1 MKFPKIDNTKFLY
14 QLVSLLFALLLFFY
28 VNYQRLGSTRTT
40 DNKSQ
45 SPAVLM
51 TNKTVKMT
59 MPLAINVDNDKY
71 FVTGYP
77 EKVQVKLSGPSAMV
91 KAMDNTRNFEVYA
104 DLSKLKSG
112 THTVK
117 FKTSG
122 LSKEVTASIDPDSA
136 VIKIERRKTITMP
149 IQARYDTGQISSG
162 YAAGTPT
169 LSSRTASI
177 TGGQKSIKKIV
188 SVVANV
194 NLPEGT
200 NSAYSK
206 NVILQAIDKNG
217 KTVPNVVISPE
228 TVHVTVPI
236 NLATST
242 KTVPLL
248 LEAGAGGVSGKSY
261 NFTSSTKSITLHGT
275 KTALKS
281 ISSYRLKVP
290 IVGIDST
297 TTKTIKISPT
307 EAGITSVSPNEV
319 QVTIE
324 VQSSGSQLQSGGST
338 GSTGS
343 NDSSGSDKQTT
354 TDNDEDSKKD
364 DDSSNINSSSS
375 SSTSSSSE
383 D

>member
-40 DNKSQ
+40 DNKTQ
-45 SPAVLM
+45 APAVLM

-59 MPLAINVDNDKY
+59 MPLAVNVDNDKY

-77 EKVQVKLSGPSAMV
+77 EKVHVKLSGPSAMV

-117 FKTSG
+117 FRTSG
-122 LSKEVTASIDPDSA
+122 LSKEITASIDPDSA
-136 VIKIERRKTITMP
+136 VIKIERCKTITMP
-149 IQARYDTGQISSG
+149 IQTRYDTGQISRG
-162 YAAGTPT
+162 YAAGTPI
-169 LSSRTASI
+169 LSSQTTSI

-194 NLPEGT
+194 NLPDGT

-217 KTVPNVVISPE
+217 KTVPDVVISPE

-261 NFTSSTKSITLHGT
+261 NFTSPTKSITLHGT

-290 IVGIDST
+290 IVGINST

-307 EAGITSVSPNEV
+307 EAGITSVSPNSL

-324 VQSSGSQLQSGGST
+324 VQSSGSQIQSS

-354 TDNDEDSKKD
+354 TDNDEDNKKD

-375 SSTSSSSE
+375 SSVSSSSE

>member
-40 DNKSQ
+40 DNKTQ
-45 SPAVLM
+45 APAVLM

-59 MPLAINVDNDKY
+59 MPLAVNVDNDKY

-77 EKVQVKLSGPSAMV
+77 EKVHVKLSGPSAMV

-117 FKTSG
+117 FRTSG
-122 LSKEVTASIDPDSA
+122 LSKEITASIDPDSA
-136 VIKIERRKTITMP
+136 VIKIERCKTITMP
-149 IQARYDTGQISSG
+149 IQTRYDTGQISRG
-162 YAAGTPT
+162 YAAGTPI
-169 LSSRTASI
+169 LSSQTTSI

-194 NLPEGT
+194 NLPDGT

-261 NFTSSTKSITLHGT
+261 NFTSPTKSITLHGT

-290 IVGIDST
+290 IVGINST

-307 EAGITSVSPNEV
+307 EAGITSVSPNSL

-324 VQSSGSQLQSGGST
+324 VQSSGSQIQSSGSI
-338 GSTGS
+338 GS

-354 TDNDEDSKKD
+354 TDNDEDNKKD

-375 SSTSSSSE
+375 SSVSSSSE

>member
-1 MKFPKIDNTKFLY
+1 
-14 QLVSLLFALLLFFY
+14 
-28 VNYQRLGSTRTT
+28 
-40 DNKSQ
+40 
-45 SPAVLM
+45 
-51 TNKTVKMT
+51 
-59 MPLAINVDNDKY
+59 MPLAVNVDNDKY

-77 EKVQVKLSGPSAMV
+77 EKVQVKISGPSAMV

-149 IQARYDTGQISSG
+149 IQTRYDTGQISSG
-162 YAAGTPT
+162 YAAGTPI
-169 LSSRTASI
+169 LSNQTTSI

-194 NLPEGT
+194 NLPDGT

-217 KTVPNVVISPE
+217 KTVPDVVISPE
-228 TVHVTVPI
+228 TVRVTVPI

-261 NFTSSTKSITLHGT
+261 NFTSPTKSITLHGT

-281 ISSYRLKVP
+281 ISSYSLRVP
-290 IVGIDST
+290 IVGINST

-307 EAGITSVSPNEV
+307 EAGITSVSPNSV

-324 VQSSGSQLQSGGST
+324 VQSSGSQIQSSE
-338 GSTGS
+338 STGS

-354 TDNDEDSKKD
+354 TDNDEDDKKD
-364 DDSSNINSSSS
+364 DDSNNNINSSSS
-375 SSTSSSSE
+375 SSVSSSSE

>member
-1 MKFPKIDNTKFLY
+1 
-14 QLVSLLFALLLFFY
+14 
-28 VNYQRLGSTRTT
+28 
-40 DNKSQ
+40 
-45 SPAVLM
+45 
-51 TNKTVKMT
+51 
-59 MPLAINVDNDKY
+59 MPLAVNVDNDKY

-77 EKVQVKLSGPSAMV
+77 EKVHVKLSGPSAMV

-117 FKTSG
+117 FRTSG
-122 LSKEVTASIDPDSA
+122 LSKEITASIDPDSA
-136 VIKIERRKTITMP
+136 VIKIERCKTITMP
-149 IQARYDTGQISSG
+149 IQTRYDTGQISRG
-162 YAAGTPT
+162 YAAGTPI
-169 LSSRTASI
+169 LSSQTTSI

-194 NLPEGT
+194 NLPDGT

-217 KTVPNVVISPE
+217 KTVPDVVISPE

-261 NFTSSTKSITLHGT
+261 NFTSPTKSITLHGT

-290 IVGIDST
+290 IVGINST

-307 EAGITSVSPNEV
+307 EAGITSVSPNSL

-324 VQSSGSQLQSGGST
+324 VHSSGSQIQSSGSI
-338 GSTGS
+338 GS

-354 TDNDEDSKKD
+354 TDNDEDNKKD

-375 SSTSSSSE
+375 SSVSSSSE

>member
-40 DNKSQ
+40 DNKTQ
-45 SPAVLM
+45 APAVLM

-59 MPLAINVDNDKY
+59 MPLAVNVDNDKY

-77 EKVQVKLSGPSAMV
+77 EKVHVKLSGPSAMV

-117 FKTSG
+117 FRTSG
-122 LSKEVTASIDPDSA
+122 LSKEITASIDPDSA
-136 VIKIERRKTITMP
+136 VIKIERCKTITMP
-149 IQARYDTGQISSG
+149 IQTRYDTGQISRG
-162 YAAGTPT
+162 YAAGTPV
-169 LSSRTASI
+169 LSSQTTSI

-194 NLPEGT
+194 NLPDGT

-217 KTVPNVVISPE
+217 KTVPDVVISPE

-261 NFTSSTKSITLHGT
+261 NFTSPTKSITLHGT

-290 IVGIDST
+290 IVGINST

-307 EAGITSVSPNEV
+307 EAGITSVSPNSL

-324 VQSSGSQLQSGGST
+324 VQSSGSQIQSSGSI
-338 GSTGS
+338 GS

-354 TDNDEDSKKD
+354 TDNDEDNKKD

-375 SSTSSSSE
+375 SSVSSSSE

>member
-40 DNKSQ
+40 DNKPQ
-45 SPAVLM
+45 APAALM

-59 MPLAINVDNDKY
+59 MPLAVNVDNDKY

-136 VIKIERRKTITMP
+136 VIRIERRKTITMP
-149 IQARYDTGQISSG
+149 IQTRYDTGQISSG
-162 YAAGTPT
+162 YAAGTPI
-169 LSSRTASI
+169 LSSQATSI

-194 NLPEGT
+194 NLPDGT

-217 KTVPNVVISPE
+217 KTVPDVVISPE
-228 TVHVTVPI
+228 TVRVTVPI

-281 ISSYRLKVP
+281 ISSYSLKVP
-290 IVGIDST
+290 IVGINST

-307 EAGITSVSPNEV
+307 EAGITSVSPNSV

-324 VQSSGSQLQSGGST
+324 VQSSGSQIQSSGST
-338 GSTGS
+338 GSD
-343 NDSSGSDKQTT
+343 DSSGSDKQTT
-354 TDNDEDSKKD
+354 TDNDEDDKKD
-364 DDSSNINSSSS
+364 DDSNNNINSSSS
-375 SSTSSSSE
+375 SSVSSSSE

>member
-40 DNKSQ
+40 DNKTQ
-45 SPAVLM
+45 APAVLM

-59 MPLAINVDNDKY
+59 MPLAVNVDNDKY

-77 EKVQVKLSGPSAMV
+77 EKVHVKLSGPSAMV

-117 FKTSG
+117 FRTSG
-122 LSKEVTASIDPDSA
+122 LSKEITASIDPDSA
-136 VIKIERRKTITMP
+136 VIKIERCKTITMP
-149 IQARYDTGQISSG
+149 IQTRYDTGQISRG
-162 YAAGTPT
+162 YAAGTPI
-169 LSSRTASI
+169 LSSQTTSI

-194 NLPEGT
+194 NLPDGT

-217 KTVPNVVISPE
+217 KTVPDVVISPE

-261 NFTSSTKSITLHGT
+261 NFTSPTKSITLHGT

-290 IVGIDST
+290 IVGINST

-307 EAGITSVSPNEV
+307 EAGITSVSPNSL

-324 VQSSGSQLQSGGST
+324 VQSSGSQIQSSGSI
-338 GSTGS
+338 GSS
-343 NDSSGSDKQTT
+343 DSSSSDKQTT
-354 TDNDEDSKKD
+354 TDNDEDNKKD

-375 SSTSSSSE
+375 SSVSSSSE

>member
-40 DNKSQ
+40 DNKPQ
-45 SPAVLM
+45 APAVLM

-59 MPLAINVDNDKY
+59 MPLAVNVDNDKY

-104 DLSKLKSG
+104 DLSKLKPG

-136 VIKIERRKTITMP
+136 VIRIERRKTITMP
-149 IQARYDTGQISSG
+149 IQTRYDTGQISSG
-162 YAAGTPT
+162 YAAGTPI
-169 LSSRTASI
+169 LSSQTTSI
-177 TGGQKSIKKIV
+177 TGGHKSIKKIV

-194 NLPEGT
+194 NLPDGT

-217 KTVPNVVISPE
+217 KTVPDVVISPE
-228 TVHVTVPI
+228 TVRVTVPI

-248 LEAGAGGVSGKSY
+248 LEAGGVSGKSY

-281 ISSYRLKVP
+281 ISSYSLKVP
-290 IVGIDST
+290 IVGINST

-307 EAGITSVSPNEV
+307 EAGITSVSPNSV

-324 VQSSGSQLQSGGST
+324 VQSSGSQIQSSGST
-338 GSTGS
+338 GSD
-343 NDSSGSDKQTT
+343 DSSGSDKQTT
-354 TDNDEDSKKD
+354 TDNDEDNKKD
-364 DDSSNINSSSS
+364 DDSNNINSSSS
-375 SSTSSSSE
+375 SSVSSSSE

>member
-28 VNYQRLGSTRTT
+28 VNYQRLGATRTT
-40 DNKSQ
+40 DNKAQ
-45 SPAVLM
+45 APAVLM

-59 MPLAINVDNDKY
+59 MPLAVNVDNDKY

-77 EKVQVKLSGPSAMV
+77 ERVQVKLSGPSAMV

-104 DLSKLKSG
+104 DLSKLKAG
-112 THTVK
+112 THNVK

-122 LSKEVTASIDPDSA
+122 LNKEVTASIEPDSA
-136 VIKIERRKTITMP
+136 VIRIERRKTITMP

-162 YAAGTPT
+162 YAAGTPA
-169 LSSRTASI
+169 LSSQTASV

-188 SVVANV
+188 GVVANV

-217 KTVPNVVISPE
+217 KTVPDVVISPE

-261 NFTSSTKSITLHGT
+261 NFTSPTKSITLHGT

-290 IVGIDST
+290 IVGIDNT

-307 EAGITSVSPNEV
+307 EAGITSVSPNSV

-324 VQSSGSQLQSGGST
+324 VQSSGSQIQSSE
-338 GSTGS
+338 STGS

-354 TDNDEDSKKD
+354 TDNDEDNKKD
-364 DDSSNINSSSS
+364 DESSNNNSSSS
-375 SSTSSSSE
+375 SSVSSSSE

>member
-1 MKFPKIDNTKFLY
+1 
-14 QLVSLLFALLLFFY
+14 
-28 VNYQRLGSTRTT
+28 
-40 DNKSQ
+40 
-45 SPAVLM
+45 
-51 TNKTVKMT
+51 
-59 MPLAINVDNDKY
+59 MPLAVNVDNDKY

-77 EKVQVKLSGPSAMV
+77 EKVQVKISGPSAMV

-149 IQARYDTGQISSG
+149 IQTRYDTGQISSG
-162 YAAGTPT
+162 YAAGTPI
-169 LSSRTASI
+169 LSSQATSI

-194 NLPEGT
+194 NLPDGT

-217 KTVPNVVISPE
+217 KTVPDVVISPE
-228 TVHVTVPI
+228 TVRVTVPI
-236 NLATST
+236 NLATAT

-261 NFTSSTKSITLHGT
+261 NFTSPTKSITLHGT

-281 ISSYRLKVP
+281 ISSYSLRVP
-290 IVGIDST
+290 IVGINST

-307 EAGITSVSPNEV
+307 EAGITSVSPNSV

-324 VQSSGSQLQSGGST
+324 VQSSGSQIQSSE
-338 GSTGS
+338 STGS

-354 TDNDEDSKKD
+354 TDNDEDDKKD
-364 DDSSNINSSSS
+364 DDSSKINSSSS
-375 SSTSSSSE
+375 SSVSSSSE

>member
-40 DNKSQ
+40 DNKPQ
-45 SPAVLM
+45 APAALM

-59 MPLAINVDNDKY
+59 MPLAVNVDNDKY

-149 IQARYDTGQISSG
+149 IQTRYDTGQISSG
-162 YAAGTPT
+162 YAAGTPI
-169 LSSRTASI
+169 LSSQATSI

-194 NLPEGT
+194 NLPDGT

-217 KTVPNVVISPE
+217 KTVPDVVISPE
-228 TVHVTVPI
+228 TVRVTVPI

-261 NFTSSTKSITLHGT
+261 NFTSPTKSITLHGT

-281 ISSYRLKVP
+281 ISSYSLRVP
-290 IVGIDST
+290 IVGINST

-307 EAGITSVSPNEV
+307 EAGITSVSPNSV

-324 VQSSGSQLQSGGST
+324 VQSSGSQIQSS
-338 GSTGS
+338 
-343 NDSSGSDKQTT
+343 
-354 TDNDEDSKKD
+354 
-364 DDSSNINSSSS
+364 
-375 SSTSSSSE
+375 
-383 D
+383 

>member
-40 DNKSQ
+40 DNKTQ
-45 SPAVLM
+45 APAVLM

-59 MPLAINVDNDKY
+59 MPLAVNVDNDKY

-77 EKVQVKLSGPSAMV
+77 EKVHVKLSGPSAMV

-117 FKTSG
+117 FRTSG
-122 LSKEVTASIDPDSA
+122 LSKEITASIDPDSA
-136 VIKIERRKTITMP
+136 VIKIERCKTITMP
-149 IQARYDTGQISSG
+149 IQTRYDTGQISRG
-162 YAAGTPT
+162 YAAGTPV
-169 LSSRTASI
+169 LSSQTTSI

-194 NLPEGT
+194 NLPDGT

-217 KTVPNVVISPE
+217 KTVPDVVISPE

-261 NFTSSTKSITLHGT
+261 NFTSPTKSITLHGT

-290 IVGIDST
+290 IVGINST

-307 EAGITSVSPNEV
+307 EAGITSVSPNSL

-324 VQSSGSQLQSGGST
+324 VQSSGSQIQSS

-354 TDNDEDSKKD
+354 TDNDEDNKKD

-375 SSTSSSSE
+375 SSVSSSSE

>member
-28 VNYQRLGSTRTT
+28 VNYQRLSSTRTT
-40 DNKSQ
+40 DNKPQ
-45 SPAVLM
+45 APAALM

-59 MPLAINVDNDKY
+59 MPLAVNVDNDKY

-77 EKVQVKLSGPSAMV
+77 EKVRVKLSGPSAMV

-122 LSKEVTASIDPDSA
+122 LNKEVTASIDPDSA

-149 IQARYDTGQISSG
+149 IQTRYDTGQISSG
-162 YAAGTPT
+162 YAAGTPI
-169 LSSRTASI
+169 LSSQATSI

-194 NLPEGT
+194 NLPDGT

-217 KTVPNVVISPE
+217 KTVPDVVISPE
-228 TVHVTVPI
+228 TVRVTVPI

-248 LEAGAGGVSGKSY
+248 LEAGGVSGKSY
-261 NFTSSTKSITLHGT
+261 NFTSPTKSITIHGT

-281 ISSYRLKVP
+281 ISSYSLRVP
-290 IVGIDST
+290 IVGINST

-307 EAGITSVSPNEV
+307 EAGITSVSPNSV

-324 VQSSGSQLQSGGST
+324 VQSSGSQIQSS

-354 TDNDEDSKKD
+354 TDNDEDDKKD
-364 DDSSNINSSSS
+364 DDSSNNINSSSS
-375 SSTSSSSE
+375 SSVSSSSE

>member
-40 DNKSQ
+40 DGKSQ

-51 TNKTVKMT
+51 TNKTVRMT
-59 MPLAINVDNDKY
+59 MPLAVNVDNDKY

-77 EKVQVKLSGPSAMV
+77 EKVKVRLSGPSAMV

-104 DLSKLKSG
+104 DLSKLKTG

-122 LSKEVTASIDPDSA
+122 LSKELTASIEPDSA
-136 VIKIERRKTITMP
+136 VIRIERRRTITMP
-149 IQARYDTGQISSG
+149 IQSRYDAGQISSG

-169 LSSRTASI
+169 LSSQTASI
-177 TGGQKSIKKIV
+177 TGGQRSIRKIV
-188 SVVANV
+188 GVVANV
-194 NLPEGT
+194 NLPDGT
-200 NSAYSK
+200 SSAYSK
-206 NVILQAIDKNG
+206 NVVLQAIDKNG

-228 TVHVTVPI
+228 TVHVTVPV

-261 NFTSSTKSITLHGT
+261 NFSSTTKSITLHGT

-307 EAGITSVSPNEV
+307 EAGITSVSPNSV

-324 VQSSGSQLQSGGST
+324 VQSSGSQLQSS

-354 TDNDEDSKKD
+354 TDSDEDNKKD
-364 DDSSNINSSSS
+364 DDSSNNNSSSS

>member
-1 MKFPKIDNTKFLY
+1 MKFPKIDNTKFFY

-40 DNKSQ
+40 DNKTQ
-45 SPAVLM
+45 APAVLM

-59 MPLAINVDNDKY
+59 MPLAVNVDNDKY

-77 EKVQVKLSGPSAMV
+77 EKVHVKLSGPSAMV

-117 FKTSG
+117 FRTSG
-122 LSKEVTASIDPDSA
+122 LSKEITASIDPDSA
-136 VIKIERRKTITMP
+136 VIKIERCKTITMP
-149 IQARYDTGQISSG
+149 IQTRYDTGQISRG
-162 YAAGTPT
+162 YAAGTPI
-169 LSSRTASI
+169 LSSQTTSI

-194 NLPEGT
+194 NLPDGT

-261 NFTSSTKSITLHGT
+261 NFTSPTKSITLHGT

-290 IVGIDST
+290 IVGINST

-307 EAGITSVSPNEV
+307 EAGITSVSPNSL

-324 VQSSGSQLQSGGST
+324 VQSSGSQIQSS

-354 TDNDEDSKKD
+354 TDNDEDNKKD

-375 SSTSSSSE
+375 SSVSSSSE

>member
-45 SPAVLM
+45 APAVLM

-122 LSKEVTASIDPDSA
+122 LNKEVTASIDPDSV

-149 IQARYDTGQISSG
+149 IQSRYDAGQISSG

-169 LSSRTASI
+169 LSSQTASI
-177 TGGQKSIKKIV
+177 TGGQKSIKKV
-188 SVVANV
+188 VGVVANV

-242 KTVPLL
+242 KNVPLL

-261 NFTSSTKSITLHGT
+261 NFISSTKSITLHGT

-307 EAGITSVSPNEV
+307 EAGITSVSPNSI

-324 VQSSGSQLQSGGST
+324 VQSSGSQIQSSGST
-338 GSTGS
+338 DTTS
-343 NDSSGSDKQTT
+343 SDKQTT
-354 TDNDEDSKKD
+354 KDNDEDNKKD
-364 DDSSNINSSSS
+364 DDGGNNNSSSS
-375 SSTSSSSE
+375 SSVSSSSE

>member
-40 DNKSQ
+40 DNKPQ
-45 SPAVLM
+45 APAALM

-59 MPLAINVDNDKY
+59 MPLAVNVDNDKY

-77 EKVQVKLSGPSAMV
+77 EKVRVKLSGPSAMV

-136 VIKIERRKTITMP
+136 VIKIERRKTITM
-149 IQARYDTGQISSG
+149 QISSG
-162 YAAGTPT
+162 YAAGTPI
-169 LSSRTASI
+169 LSSQATSI

-194 NLPEGT
+194 NLPDGT

-217 KTVPNVVISPE
+217 KTVPDVVISPE
-228 TVHVTVPI
+228 TVRVTVPI
-236 NLATST
+236 NLATAT

-261 NFTSSTKSITLHGT
+261 NFTSPTKSITLHGT

-281 ISSYRLKVP
+281 ISSYSLRVP
-290 IVGIDST
+290 IVGINST

-307 EAGITSVSPNEV
+307 EAGITSVSPNSV

-324 VQSSGSQLQSGGST
+324 VQSSGSQIQSSE
-338 GSTGS
+338 STGS

-354 TDNDEDSKKD
+354 TDNDEDDKKD
-364 DDSSNINSSSS
+364 DDSSKINSSSS
-375 SSTSSSSE
+375 SSVSSSSE

>member
-40 DNKSQ
+40 DNKPQ
-45 SPAVLM
+45 APAALM

-59 MPLAINVDNDKY
+59 MPLAVNVDNDKY

-149 IQARYDTGQISSG
+149 IQTRYDTGQISSG
-162 YAAGTPT
+162 YAAGTPI
-169 LSSRTASI
+169 LSSQATSI

-194 NLPEGT
+194 NLPDGT

-217 KTVPNVVISPE
+217 KTVPDVVISPE
-228 TVHVTVPI
+228 TVRVTVPI
-236 NLATST
+236 NLAT

-261 NFTSSTKSITLHGT
+261 NFTSPTKSITLHGT

-281 ISSYRLKVP
+281 ISSYSLRVP
-290 IVGIDST
+290 IVGINST

-307 EAGITSVSPNEV
+307 EAGITSVSPNSV

-324 VQSSGSQLQSGGST
+324 VQSSGSQIQSSE
-338 GSTGS
+338 STGS

-354 TDNDEDSKKD
+354 TDNDEDDKKD
-364 DDSSNINSSSS
+364 DDSSKINSSSS
-375 SSTSSSSE
+375 SSVSSSSE

>member
-40 DNKSQ
+40 DNKTQ
-45 SPAVLM
+45 APAVLM

-59 MPLAINVDNDKY
+59 MPLAVNVDNDKY

-77 EKVQVKLSGPSAMV
+77 EKVHVKLSGPSAMV

-117 FKTSG
+117 FRTSG
-122 LSKEVTASIDPDSA
+122 LSKEITASIDPDSA
-136 VIKIERRKTITMP
+136 VIKIERCKTITMP
-149 IQARYDTGQISSG
+149 IQTRYDTGQISRG
-162 YAAGTPT
+162 YAAGTPI
-169 LSSRTASI
+169 LSSQTTSI

-194 NLPEGT
+194 NLPDGT

-217 KTVPNVVISPE
+217 KTVPDVVISPE

-261 NFTSSTKSITLHGT
+261 NFTSPTKSITLHGT

-290 IVGIDST
+290 IVGINST

-307 EAGITSVSPNEV
+307 EAGITSVSPNSL

-324 VQSSGSQLQSGGST
+324 VQSSGSQIQSSGSI
-338 GSTGS
+338 GS

-354 TDNDEDSKKD
+354 TDNDEDNKKD

-375 SSTSSSSE
+375 SSVSSSSE

>member
-40 DNKSQ
+40 DNKTQ
-45 SPAVLM
+45 APAVLM

-59 MPLAINVDNDKY
+59 MPLAVNVDNDKY

-77 EKVQVKLSGPSAMV
+77 EKVHVKLSGPSAMV

-117 FKTSG
+117 FRTSG
-122 LSKEVTASIDPDSA
+122 LSKEITASIDPDSA
-136 VIKIERRKTITMP
+136 VIKIERCKTITMP
-149 IQARYDTGQISSG
+149 IQTRYDTGQISRG
-162 YAAGTPT
+162 YAAGTPI
-169 LSSRTASI
+169 LSSQTTSI

-194 NLPEGT
+194 NLPDGT

-217 KTVPNVVISPE
+217 KTVPDVVISPE

-236 NLATST
+236 NSATST

-261 NFTSSTKSITLHGT
+261 NFTSPTKSITLHGT

-290 IVGIDST
+290 IVGINST

-307 EAGITSVSPNEV
+307 EAGITSVSPNSL

-324 VQSSGSQLQSGGST
+324 VQSSGSQIQSS

-354 TDNDEDSKKD
+354 TDNDEDNKKD

-375 SSTSSSSE
+375 SSVSSSSE